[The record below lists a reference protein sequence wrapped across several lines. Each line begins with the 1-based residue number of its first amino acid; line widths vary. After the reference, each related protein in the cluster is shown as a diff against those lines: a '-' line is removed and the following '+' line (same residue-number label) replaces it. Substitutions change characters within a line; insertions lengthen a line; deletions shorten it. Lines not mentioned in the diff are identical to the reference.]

1 MNVKIIWKAF
11 GQKPEIGRFQT
22 SVEFKVPQEYAQFIS
37 DEDMCHEIYKQTNT
51 YAGSIWDVIQPK
63 MAPTRTHTAISV
75 GDEIIIDGR
84 EYTVADFGFIRTEDA
99 VIKRVGSA
107 VFSVVPKEEVGV
119 RDVFQIDQDRMMTR
133 MADAEMGDY

>member
-1 MNVKIIWKAF
+1 MKVKITWKAF
-11 GQKPEIGRFQT
+11 GSNPQNGRFE
-22 SVEFKVPQEYAQFIS
+22 SFVEFKVPPEYAPFIA

-63 MAPTRTHTAISV
+63 MSPTRTHTAISA

-84 EYTVADFGFIRTEDA
+84 EYTVADFGFVKTEDA
-99 VIKRVGSA
+99 VIKRVGSV
-107 VFSVVPKEEVGV
+107 VFSVEAREETG
-119 RDVFQIDQDRMMTR
+119 RDVFEIDQDKMMTR